1 MAGTP
6 ETIVLDPAKTQLE
19 RAEAAQMRGKML
31 QESIGSVGKNIM
43 DIVTQYEDLKSQKQK
58 QDLASMTM
66 AGTLSGGMDKLPQD
80 AKNKLPGILGVSLPT
95 DDQGNV
101 QITPDTDTVLKRMTI
116 KLLQND
122 PNALRIAAGLRQ
134 KETDPGKLA
143 NDMEMAKLKD
153 AGDRERDASANAR
166 NQQTN
171 STNIE
176 KALIES
182 RSRIEAAHIGAD
194 AKGAADKAPSPF
206 VLDPSDN
213 TMVTE
218 PQWYT
223 KHPGQ
228 QIPNFLS
235 HKDAD
240 TINKTINTN
249 SQIEARNSTIAANK
263 ARVASLDVRM
273 KNIMDNE
280 PQDLLSKQVRHL
292 VDLAHLTKGTA
303 QEGET
308 AKLVNEEFPKL
319 LKQMGYSDQDI
330 TNMTT
335 TTGWGQWFSQLY
347 SQGKSA
353 LGLTAVDADP
363 SLQQPS
369 TDHIHGVSTTIPT
382 PAGATNTPTTSGSD
396 SMSYADFLKLHP
408 RQ

>member
-19 RAEAAQMRGKML
+19 RAEATQIRAKML
-31 QESIGSVGKNIM
+31 QESLGSVGKNVM

-101 QITPDTDTVLKRMTI
+101 QITPDTDTVIKRMTLN
-116 KLLQND
+116 LLQND
-122 PNALRIAAGLRQ
+122 PNAQRIFVGLRQ
-134 KETDPGKLA
+134 KETDPNKLA
-143 NDMEMAKLKD
+143 NDLEMQKVKD
-153 AGDRERDASANAR
+153 AGDRERDAAANAR
-166 NQQTN
+166 NQATN
-171 STNIE
+171 ATNID

-223 KHPGQ
+223 KHPGE

-235 HKDAD
+235 HKDAE

-249 SQIEARNSTIAANK
+249 SAVEARNSSIAANK
-263 ARVASLDVRM
+263 ARIASLDTRM
-273 KNIMDNE
+273 KQMMANE
-280 PQDLLSKQVRHL
+280 PQTLLDKQTKHLMDLVK
-292 VDLAHLTKGTA
+292 LTKGTTM
-303 QEGET
+303 QDET
-308 AKLVNEEFPKL
+308 TNVVNREFPKI
-319 LKQMGYSDQDI
+319 LKQMGYSDNDI
-330 TNMTT
+330 TSMTT
-335 TTGWGQWFSQLY
+335 AAGGSWFWRMFDWRS
-347 SQGKSA
+347 SA
-353 LGLTAVDADP
+353 DGTTAVDSQP
-363 SLQQPS
+363 SLRQPS
-369 TDHIHGVSTTIPT
+369 TDHIHGVSTDVPA
-382 PAGATNTPTTSGSD
+382 PAGATSTPTTGGTT
-396 SMSYADFLKLHP
+396 YAGDDAKKYLGI
-408 RQ
+408 Q